1 MIDFIKKSMLAGIG
15 AAVVTKESAQ
25 ETLQEWVEKGKVS
38 TQEAQEMAGKIV
50 EQSRDEFDRARGEFA
65 KLFDEAL
72 SRANVANK
80 KDLAALEARVA
91 ELEAQLAASTSTDA

>member
-1 MIDFIKKSMLAGIG
+1 MIDLIKKSMLAGIG

-50 EQSRDEFDRARGEFA
+50 EQSREEYEKARCEFS

-72 SRANVANK
+72 ARANVASR
-80 KDLAALEARVA
+80 KDLAALEERVA
-91 ELEAQLAASTSTDA
+91 ALEAPAVGATNEGA